1 MSNDLSTILSNAIR
15 MGDTRALREMA
26 AANPAIKDMKF
37 TYSYTQEYG
46 SDGCWDR
53 TIEETTSIIDFIK
66 RGIYRPG
73 NRSYGYALTK
83 VGA

>member
-1 MSNDLSTILSNAIR
+1 MSNDLPLILSNAIFS
-15 MGDTRALREMA
+15 GDMRVLRERVIA
-26 AANPAIKDMKF
+26 DPSLKDTLF

-53 TIEETTSIIDFIK
+53 TIEETTSIINFIQ
-66 RGIYRPG
+66 RGIHRPG
-73 NRSYGYALTK
+73 NRSYNYALTK